1 MRKMLPKKRAL
12 EILDRFPASRVLVIG
27 DIMADHFIWGK
38 VTRISPEAP
47 VPVVRV
53 TSESLLLGGA
63 ANVLNNVFSLGG
75 KAFIAGIAGKDEM
88 GSWIRE
94 RLREMNVDPQGII
107 IKPDRPTSVKT
118 RVIAHSQQVVRFDRE
133 DRNPVGPRE
142 RNKIAAY
149 LESLLG
155 DIGAVVISDYNKG
168 LVSEEL
174 LDRIRGLCSEMKI
187 PLFIDPKQN
196 GFSLYRDCDLVT
208 PNQVEAA
215 QALGMEINTRDDLL
229 RAGRRLLED
238 FGFKGVLITRGEE
251 GMVLF
256 EDNGAITHIP
266 AVAKEVYDVT
276 GAGDTVIGTFAL
288 ATAAGAT
295 AREAAVLANH
305 AAGIAVGKVGTATVT
320 REELLR
326 VL

>member
-1 MRKMLPKKRAL
+1 MKKMLSKKRAL
-12 EILDRFPASRVLVIG
+12 EILDRFPLSRVLVIG

-47 VPVVRV
+47 VPVVSV

-75 KAFIAGIAGKDEM
+75 RAFIAGIAGRDEM

-94 RLREMNVDPQGII
+94 RLREMKVDTDGII
-107 IKPDRPTSVKT
+107 ITPDRPTSVKT

-133 DRNPVGPRE
+133 DRNPVGAGARK
-142 RNKIAAY
+142 KIAGY
-149 LESLLG
+149 LESMLD
-155 DIGAVVISDYNKG
+155 DIEAVVISDYNKG

-174 LDRIRGLCSEMKI
+174 LHRIRNLCSGAGI
-187 PLFIDPKQN
+187 PLFIDPKKN
-196 GFSLYRDCDLVT
+196 GFSLYRDCGLMT
-208 PNQVEAA
+208 PNQAEAA
-215 QALGMEINTRDDLL
+215 MALGMDINTRDDLV
-229 RAGRRLLED
+229 RAGRRLLEEYHL
-238 FGFKGVLITRGEE
+238 KGVLITRGEE
-251 GMVLF
+251 GMALF

-266 AVAKEVYDVT
+266 AVAKEVFDVT

-288 ATAAGAT
+288 ATTAGAT

>member
-1 MRKMLPKKRAL
+1 MKRMLSKKRAL
-12 EILDRFPASRVLVIG
+12 EILDRFPVSRVLVIG

-75 KAFIAGIAGKDEM
+75 KAFIAGIAGRDEM

-133 DRNPVGPRE
+133 DRNPVGPGERRE
-142 RNKIAAY
+142 VVAY

-174 LDRIRGLCSEMKI
+174 LDRVRALCSERKI

-196 GFSLYRDCDLVT
+196 GFFLYRNCDLVT

-215 QALGMEINTRDDLL
+215 QALGMEINTREDLL

-238 FGFKGVLITRGEE
+238 FGFRGVLITRGEE

-256 EDNGAITHIP
+256 EDSGAITHIP

-295 AREAAVLANH
+295 PREAAVLANH

>member
-1 MRKMLPKKRAL
+1 MLSKKRAL

-27 DIMADHFIWGK
+27 DIMADHFIWGT

-63 ANVLNNVFSLGG
+63 ANVLNNMFSLGG
-75 KAFIAGIAGKDEM
+75 KAFIAGITGRDEM

-94 RLREMNVDPQGII
+94 RLRKMKVDPDGII
-107 IKPDRPTSVKT
+107 VKPDRPTSVKT

-133 DRNPVGPRE
+133 DRNPVGSGE
-142 RNKIAAY
+142 RKRIAGY
-149 LESLLG
+149 LESLRG

-174 LDRIRGLCSEMKI
+174 LNRIRFLCSEAKI
-187 PLFIDPKQN
+187 PLFIDPKQS

-215 QALGMEINTRDDLL
+215 RALGMEINARDDLT

-295 AREAAVLANH
+295 AREAAILANH